1 MSKKQVG
8 VLGATSLVGRC
19 LLPLLV
25 KSGWN
30 VRAFS
35 RHPMSDD
42 QPNIQWTQLPDSMD
56 MIGHPAGENEKIDF
70 WICVAS
76 IWVLP
81 DYFAMMEKH
90 GVRRVIAVSSTS
102 RFTKSD
108 STDAEEKKTASK
120 LIDSENRLQR
130 WAKRAG
136 VDWVILRPTLIY
148 GLGQDKN
155 ISEIIRLIRRLGFFP
170 LLGQAQ
176 GLRQPVHAE
185 DVAAACLS
193 ALERTG
199 IVNHAYNLSGG
210 ETLSYRE
217 MVCRLFLAL
226 GRRPRFIHVPLWFF
240 HFVASTIRLLPRYRH
255 WTMQMAVRMNAD
267 LVFDHADAER
277 DLNYSPRK
285 FQLGLKDLTPSRGN
299 REVASPMQSET

>member
-25 KSGWN
+25 QSGWN

-35 RHPMSDD
+35 RRPMSSD

-56 MIGHPAGENEKIDF
+56 MIRRPAGENKNIDC

-81 DYFAMMEKH
+81 DYFAMMEKY

-108 STDAEEKKTASK
+108 STDVEEKKTASK
-120 LIDSENRLQR
+120 LIDSENRLQG

-226 GRRPRFIHVPLWFF
+226 GRRPRLIRVPLWFF
-240 HFVASTIRLLPRYRH
+240 RFVAFMIRLLPRYRH
-255 WTMQMAVRMNAD
+255 WTMQMAERMNAD
-267 LVFDHADAER
+267 LVFDHTDAAR
-277 DLNYSPRK
+277 DLHYSPGK

-299 REVASPMQSET
+299 REDASPVKSET